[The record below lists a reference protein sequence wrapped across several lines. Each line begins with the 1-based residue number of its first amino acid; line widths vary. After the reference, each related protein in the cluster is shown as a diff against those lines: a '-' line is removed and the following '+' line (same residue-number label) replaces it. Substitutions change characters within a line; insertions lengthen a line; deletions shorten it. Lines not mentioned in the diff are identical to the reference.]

1 MDLTSGYPFW
11 PARNGF
17 LRTYDPLD
25 RSLAC
30 EVLVLGG
37 GITGACIARSL
48 AEEGRD
54 VVVLDR
60 RNFGW
65 GSTCGSTALLMPEID
80 THLHDLI
87 PVLGQ
92 GPAVAAY
99 RSGLEAIEKI
109 EALCREVGAGEFQR
123 RESVY
128 FASTP
133 ADAEALRTEYETR
146 RAFGLPAEWIPAD
159 EFSTQ
164 FDFPAPAAIRS
175 RGAAEIDGFQL
186 AHALLADAE
195 RRGAKL
201 FARTEATECREGIDG
216 LLVTTD
222 RGPEIRCGHV
232 VVACGFESA
241 KYLKQPVPVRLTSTF
256 AIASEPIRDFAG
268 WPDRCLLW
276 ESARPYCYA
285 RTTSDGRGLLGG
297 EDVPFQN
304 ALARDALLPAKVER
318 LERRWRTL
326 FPRIPLEL
334 AFPWTGTFA
343 ETADGLPYIGFPPE
357 QPRAFFALC
366 YGGNGINYS
375 VLAAEMLGAVLR
387 GERHPYADVYSFDR
401 VKI

>member
-11 PARNGF
+11 PAKNGF
-17 LRTYDPLD
+17 LKTYEPLD

-48 AEEGRD
+48 VEDGRD

-65 GSTCGSTALLMPEID
+65 GSTCGSTALLMYEID
-80 THLHDLI
+80 THLRDLI
-87 PVLGQ
+87 RETGQ
-92 GPAVAAY
+92 GLAVAAY
-99 RSGLEAIEKI
+99 RSGLEAIEKV
-109 EALCREVGAGEFQR
+109 EGLCRTLGAGEFR
-123 RESVY
+123 RRDSVY
-128 FASTP
+128 FASTV
-133 ADAEALRTEYETR
+133 ADGEILQDEFETR
-146 RAFGLPAEWIPAD
+146 REFGLPVEWISSED
-159 EFSTQ
+159 FSRQ
-164 FDFPAPAAIRS
+164 FDFPAPGAIRS
-175 RGAAEIDGFQL
+175 RVAAEIDAFQL
-186 AHALLADAE
+186 THALLADGE
-195 RRGAKL
+195 RRGARL
-201 FARTEATECREGIDG
+201 FARTEATECHEREDR
-216 LLVTTD
+216 LLVKTD
-222 RGPEIRCGHV
+222 RGPEICCGHV
-232 VVACGFESA
+232 VVACGFESL
-241 KYLKQPVPVRLTSTF
+241 KYLRRSVPVRLTSSF
-256 AIASEPIRDFAG
+256 ALASEPIRDFAG

-318 LERRWRTL
+318 LERRWRAL

-343 ETADGLPYIGFPPE
+343 ETGDGLPYIGFPSE

-366 YGGNGINYS
+366 YGGNGITYS
-375 VLAAEMLGAVLR
+375 VLAAEMLRAALR
-387 GERHPYADVYSFDR
+387 SERHPYADVYSFDR
-401 VKI
+401 KKA

>member
-11 PARNGF
+11 PAKNGF
-17 LRTYDPLD
+17 LWTRDPLD
-25 RSLAC
+25 RSLSC

-48 AEEGRD
+48 VEDGRD

-65 GSTCGSTALLMPEID
+65 GSTCGSTALLMYEID
-80 THLHDLI
+80 THLKDLI
-87 PVLGQ
+87 PSVGQ
-92 GPAVAAY
+92 ERAVAAY
-99 RSGLEAIEKI
+99 RSGLEAIENA
-109 EALCREVGAGEFQR
+109 EALCRTVGAGEFQR
-123 RESVY
+123 RDSVY

-133 ADAEALRTEYETR
+133 ADAKALREEFETR
-146 RAFGLPAEWIPAD
+146 REFGLPVEWIPAE
-159 EFSTQ
+159 EFSRQ
-164 FDFPAPAAIRS
+164 FDFPAAGAIRS
-175 RGAAEIDGFQL
+175 RAAAEIDAFQL
-186 AHALLADAE
+186 AHALLGDAE

-201 FARTEATECREGIDG
+201 FARTEATECHELDDG
-216 LLVTTD
+216 LLVKTD

-232 VVACGFESA
+232 VVACGFESL
-241 KYLKQPVPVRLTSTF
+241 KYLRRSAPVRLTSSF

-304 ALARDALLPAKVER
+304 ALARDALLPLKVER
-318 LERRWRTL
+318 LERRWREL

-343 ETADGLPYIGFPPE
+343 ETADGLPYMSFPVE

-366 YGGNGINYS
+366 YGGNGITYS
-375 VLAAEMLGAVLR
+375 VLAAEMLRAALR
-387 GERHPYADVYSFDR
+387 GERHPYADVYSFGR
-401 VKI
+401 